1 MVVYGDT
8 NSDGSIIFLGD
19 CGVNACN
26 WLVESYGEALKSDM
40 VQVSHH
46 GCETATAE
54 LYDNI
59 AAPTVFWPCSESL
72 MFSYRGE
79 LVKQHIL
86 EAEYSKEHILH
97 AYGTATRAL
106 SYKSD
111 ALPLDILPKDAAQ
124 IKGSAH
130 AADIRIEDGA
140 VKYTIAGEGTD
151 PFVYFAVDGVDS
163 SRYNAFKMVIGEE
176 DLSGAQLFFKMST
189 DENFTTENSKYFG
202 KQGVSDDGKMT
213 VIVYLGDKIGY
224 SGILKELRL
233 DLNGAVDD
241 TVEIYSVEA
250 YYVDIDR

>member
-1 MVVYGDT
+1 
-8 NSDGSIIFLGD
+8 
-19 CGVNACN
+19 
-26 WLVESYGEALKSDM
+26 M

-72 MFSYRGE
+72 MYSSRGE

-97 AYGTATRAL
+97 GYGTATRAL

-111 ALPLDILPKDAAQ
+111 VEYLDVLPKDAGL
-124 IKGSAH
+124 IRGS
-130 AADIRIEDGA
+130 DDTIDVKIEDGV
-140 VKYTIAGEGTD
+140 VKYTVTDAVTGKGTD
-151 PFVYFAVDGVDS
+151 PFVYFTVGGVDS
-163 SRYNAFKMVIGEE
+163 TEYNAVKMVIGEE

-233 DLNGAVDD
+233 DLNGAVGDV
-241 TVEIYSVEA
+241 VEIYSVEMC
-250 YYVDIDR
+250 YVDID